1 MAASQKQGTALH
13 YPFTKPRPRN
23 IVKTDADSSAFHV
36 SVRIPA
42 PLRNRLKKEAKL
54 RHVTLN
60 SLIISILAKY
70 DSFDKILEG
79 TKAIPL
85 SGAFFEEL
93 LEITSIEQM
102 ENIAKKLGA
111 KVVRQS
117 FAFQGIDFNL
127 DNLIKFYFEP
137 LSEHSGWYQFNTRFE
152 GASRKLVF
160 THTHGPKWTAFLK
173 QYYAAIIYSATGS
186 EPEVTLE
193 DEVLTFTCR

>member
-93 LEITSIEQM
+93 LEITSIEEM
-102 ENIAKKLGA
+102 ENIARKLGA

-127 DNLIKFYFEP
+127 DNLIEFYFEP
-137 LSEHSGWYQFNTRFE
+137 LSEHLVGTSSTPALKVRVASWSSHTRMVLSGPR
-152 GASRKLVF
+152 S
-160 THTHGPKWTAFLK
+160 
-173 QYYAAIIYSATGS
+173 
-186 EPEVTLE
+186 
-193 DEVLTFTCR
+193 